1 MTHFLD
7 RLPFE
12 WSAPGAH
19 ELQELLV
26 SSYDEPKGV
35 KAMARKAGIA
45 TGYVDWQQPVNG
57 VWFDLIPAAR
67 NQGKLRALLSVIET
81 GPDLAVAERLK
92 ELIGDRPVLEAP
104 EADPPPG
111 TWKDFSDPDPLER
124 RIFSAN
130 TFQDVA
136 FLRRGM
142 EQATAVCRLLVTD
155 DRGRRYYGT
164 AFRVSPDLLLT
175 NHHVLCGSGGAR
187 PERVEAWFGYEQDL
201 DGRDLEHVTIAC
213 DPGSVVGDEADDWAV
228 IKAAEPLPDE
238 AAVIELPERAT
249 LDVGDRL
256 YIVQHPNGGVKKLAA
271 RHNVVRYVD
280 EKIVQYWTD
289 TDRGSSGSP
298 VFDERW
304 RLVALHRRWTRI
316 GPLSTQAEYRNE
328 GVRIERVVAGMA
340 NAGLR

>member
-12 WSAPGAH
+12 WSAPGAQ

-26 SSYDEPKGV
+26 SVYDEPKAV
-35 KAMARKAGIA
+35 KAMAGKAGIV
-45 TGYVDWQQPVNG
+45 TWDVDWRQPVYG

-67 NQGKLRALLSVIET
+67 NQGKLRALLSAIES

-104 EADPPPG
+104 AADPPPG

-124 RIFSAN
+124 RIFSSN

-136 FLRRGM
+136 FLRRGT

-155 DRGRRYYGT
+155 DGGRRYHGT
-164 AFRVSPDLLLT
+164 AFRVSHDLLLT
-175 NHHVLCGSGGAR
+175 NHHVLCGSGTR
-187 PERVEAWFGYEQDL
+187 PERVDAWFGYERDL
-201 DGRDLEHVTIAC
+201 NGRDLEHVSVAC
-213 DPGSVVGDEADDWAV
+213 DPGSVVGDETDDWAV
-228 IKAAEPLPDE
+228 VKAVGPLPDD
-238 AAVIELPERAT
+238 AVVIELPERAT

-256 YIVQHPNGGVKKLAA
+256 YIIQHPNGGVKKLAA

-280 EKIVQYWTD
+280 DEIVQYWTD

-316 GPLSTQAEYRNE
+316 GPLSAQAEYRNE
-328 GVRIERVVAGMA
+328 GVRIERVAAGMT
-340 NAGLR
+340 NVGLR